1 MSPGPRAGLEHGL
14 AACSLAT
21 AAATGTLALYALL
34 TLTAG
39 GLPVALAWLTKVLL
53 DSLLHDAPAGTLAV
67 VGTGL
72 AGAGLVA
79 ALVPQTAQYL
89 RAEMDRRVGLLAQD
103 RLFAAVERFSGI
115 GRFEDPEFLDHLRLA
130 QQTGRTSPS
139 QAVDGLLGVARSLL
153 TAFGFVG
160 SLVLLSPLMA
170 TLVML
175 AGLPALAAEI
185 ALSRRRARVF
195 WDVGPAERREF
206 FYTNLLSDIEA
217 AKEIRL
223 FGTGAF
229 LRGRMLAERRTT
241 NAAKRRLDRK
251 ELVTQAGLGFL
262 TALMAGGGLLWA
274 VREARTGALS
284 VGDVTVFI
292 AAVAG
297 VQSGLVATAREMARS
312 HQALLMFDHYLV
324 VTSAGPD
331 LPPPPDPRPLPA
343 LAGGLRLQDV
353 WFRYSDTHP
362 WVLRGV
368 DLHVPHGKT
377 LALVGLN
384 GAGKST
390 LVKLICRLYDPTRGA
405 VLWDGVDFRDVDVKE
420 IRERISVVFQDYMEY
435 DMTAAENIALGD
447 LTALSDPRR
456 IRAAAERAGMHPTL
470 MGLSRGYDTLLS
482 RMFFMEAK
490 GGGTET
496 GVLLS
501 GGQWQRLALARA
513 LLRDDRD
520 LMILDEP
527 SAGLDAQAEEE
538 IHSALVRHRQGHTSL
553 LISHRLGAVRD
564 ADIIAVLRD
573 GRVVEQG
580 DHASLMAARGEYAR
594 LFALQA
600 SGYRPAEPGTTSVT
614 GAA

>member
-1 MSPGPRAGLEHGL
+1 MSPGPRAGLEHGR

-21 AAATGTLALYALL
+21 TAATGTVALYALL

-53 DSLLHDAPAGTLAV
+53 DRLLHGAPAGTLAV

-72 AGAGLVA
+72 AGAGVAA
-79 ALVPQTAQYL
+79 ALVPQAAQYL

-153 TAFGFVG
+153 TTFGFVG

-170 TLVML
+170 VLVML

-185 ALSRRRARVF
+185 ALSRRRAKVF

-206 FYTNLLSDIEA
+206 FYSNLLSDVEA

-262 TALMAGGGLLWA
+262 TALMAGAGLLWA

-297 VQSGLVATAREMARS
+297 VQSGLVATAREMART
-312 HQALLMFDHYLV
+312 HQALLMFDHYVV

-331 LPPPPDPRPLPA
+331 LPPPQDPCPLPA
-343 LAGGLRLQDV
+343 LAGGLRLRDV

-368 DLHVPHGKT
+368 DLHVPYGKT

-405 VLWDGVDFRDVDVKE
+405 VLWDGVNVRDVDVKE
-420 IRERISVVFQDYMEY
+420 VRERISVVFQDYMQY

-456 IRAAAERAGMHPTL
+456 IRAAAERAGMHGTL

-482 RMFFMEAK
+482 RMFFMEAN
-490 GGGTET
+490 GGDTET

-538 IHSALVRHRQGHTSL
+538 IHSALVRHRQGRTSL

-580 DHASLMAARGEYAR
+580 DHASLVAAGGEYAR

-600 SGYRPAEPGTTSVT
+600 SGYRPAEPGTASVT